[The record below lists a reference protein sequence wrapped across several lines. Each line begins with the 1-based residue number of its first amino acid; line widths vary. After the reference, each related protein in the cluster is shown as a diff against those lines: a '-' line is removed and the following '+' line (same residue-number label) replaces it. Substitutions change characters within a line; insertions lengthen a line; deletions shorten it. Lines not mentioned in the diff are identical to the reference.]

1 MISARVNVSI
11 GAPNSRAWV
20 EVDLAAVVQN
30 ARTVA
35 RTAGTRLL
43 PIVKANAYGL
53 GAVAVSRALEAVE
66 PWGYGVATVEEGA
79 ELRAAGISRSILVL
93 MAAWPAR
100 FGEYRAAR
108 LTPVFDHPDALQA
121 WRADDGGAF
130 HLEIDTGMAR
140 GGVRWDEI
148 DRVADLVDGPGFE
161 GAFTQMHSSERDDGS
176 VTVQL
181 DRYFK
186 ALSGLPRKP
195 ALRHVANSAAAM
207 SDPRCAL
214 DLVRPGVFLYGG
226 TPGGAI
232 VPGRPVASIR
242 AVVASVRRVRAGDT
256 VSYNARWT
264 APRDTT
270 IATLAIG
277 YADGVP
283 PALGPDGHG
292 YVLLRGRRCSIVGT
306 VTMDLIMVD
315 VGEGTVRPGD
325 IATLLGEDEGQRIT
339 LAEVVAASGLQPRG
353 ILTGLGARLPRVYA

>member
-20 EVDLAAVVQN
+20 EIDLAAVVEN

-53 GAVAVSRALEAVE
+53 GAVAVCRALETVE

-79 ELRAAGISRSILVL
+79 ELRAAGISRPILVL
-93 MAAWPAR
+93 LPAWPAR

-108 LTPVFDHPDALQA
+108 LTPVFDHPDALRTWA
-121 WRADDGGAF
+121 ADGGGPF

-140 GGVRWDEI
+140 GGVRWDEM
-148 DRVADLVDGPGFE
+148 DRVALLTDTPGFE
-161 GAFTQMHSSERDDGS
+161 GAFTQLHSSECADES
-176 VTVQL
+176 VTRQL
-181 DRYFK
+181 QRYFA
-186 ALSGLPRKP
+186 ALARLPRKP
-195 ALRHVANSAAAM
+195 ALRHVANSAAALG
-207 SDPRCAL
+207 DPRCAL

-232 VPGRPVASIR
+232 VPGRAVASIR
-242 AVVASVRRVRAGDT
+242 ARVASVRHVRAGET

-264 APRDTT
+264 TPRDTT
-270 IATLAIG
+270 IATLGIG

-283 PALGPDGHG
+283 ATLGPDGHG
-292 YVLLRGRRCSIVGT
+292 HVLLRRARCPIVGT
-306 VTMDLIMVD
+306 VTMDLVMVD
-315 VGEGTVRPGD
+315 AGETEVVPGD
-325 IATLLGEDEGQRIT
+325 MATLLGEDEGVRIT
-339 LAEVVAASGLQPRG
+339 LAELVAASGIQPRG
-353 ILTGLGARLPRVYA
+353 ILTGLGARLPRIYA